1 MSLNSLDANTPDKY
15 DIPPYCVLTRIT
27 FGRPLLGVLP
37 VIVPFHYAV
46 QYEKFVQSSRVL
58 LYLERVYSRW
68 FDRWGT
74 GIRPNS
80 PQLRQETTENCAYCL
95 NLNQVPLLTVIFV
108 QELFSLYHES

>member
-46 QYEKFVQSSRVL
+46 QYEKFVQSSRIL
-58 LYLERVYSRW
+58 LYLERVYSSGLIDGVLGSDPTRH
-68 FDRWGT
+68 
-74 GIRPNS
+74 
-80 PQLRQETTENCAYCL
+80 
-95 NLNQVPLLTVIFV
+95 NLDKKQRKIVHIA
-108 QELFSLYHES
+108 